1 MYICV
6 LASPPDDPDVPY
18 DPSSYLMTHRWEQ
31 PELLPYNLDRQ
42 IKTLAAKNF
51 DIFFNLCDGTPD
63 DDLPGIGLVQT
74 LEKLGLAFTGA
85 DSRFF
90 DPTRAEMKAAA
101 KAAGVPAPGSVFADD
116 VRGIARAAK
125 TLHFPLIVKP
135 PHGFSSYGLSRD
147 SRVTNTE
154 SLEMRAMRAIR
165 EFGKVLIEEFIDG
178 REFTALVAEDPDD
191 PGHPVAFQSV
201 EFIFPPDESF
211 KHYDIKWKDYER
223 MRVVPTADPEV
234 DKRLRD
240 LTTRLFLAMR
250 GNGYA
255 RCDFRMD
262 RAGNLYMLEIN
273 PNCGV
278 LYSPSEPGSADWI
291 LMSDPRGHAGFL
303 DLIFRGALK
312 RKKTE
317 NTLRF

>member
-6 LASPPDDPDVPY
+6 LSSPPDDPDIPY
-18 DPSSYLMTHRWEQ
+18 DPSPYLEQHRWDQ
-31 PELLPYNLDRQ
+31 PELLPYDLESQ
-42 IKTLAAKNF
+42 VQTLAAKNY
-51 DIFFNLCDGTPD
+51 DLYFNLCDGTPD

-101 KAAGVPAPGSVFADD
+101 KQAGVPTPGSVFADEPKN
-116 VRGIARAAK
+116 IAKAAA
-125 TLHFPLIVKP
+125 TLRFPLIVKP
-135 PHGFSSYGLSRD
+135 PHGFSSFGISRE
-147 SRVTNTE
+147 SRVTNVE
-154 SLEMRAMRAIR
+154 SLEMRAMHAIR

-191 PGHPVAFQSV
+191 PAHPVTFQTV
-201 EFIFPPDESF
+201 EFVFPPDESF
-211 KHYDIKWKDYER
+211 KHYDMKWKDYER
-223 MRVVPTADPEV
+223 MKVIPTADK
-234 DKRLRD
+234 DIDRRLRD
-240 LTTRLFLAMR
+240 LTSRLFITMH

-262 RAGNLYMLEIN
+262 AAGNLYMLEIN

-278 LYSPSEPGSADWI
+278 LYPPSEPGSADWI
-291 LMSDPRGHAGFL
+291 LLSDPRGHAGFI

-312 RKKTE
+312 RRAK
-317 NTLRF
+317 